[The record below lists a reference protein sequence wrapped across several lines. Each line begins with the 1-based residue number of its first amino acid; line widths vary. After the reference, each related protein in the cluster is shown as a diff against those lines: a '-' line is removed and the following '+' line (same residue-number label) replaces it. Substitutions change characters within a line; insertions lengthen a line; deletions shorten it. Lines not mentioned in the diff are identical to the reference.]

1 MHSVYP
7 TSTGKREQAGFKLSD
22 GNLNFIHRF
31 IPSSTS
37 SEKWDGGDKSKIKSS
52 PPTLLL
58 LHGTGGNERDL
69 IPLGRRIYPNS
80 SLISPRGKVLEQG
93 MPRFFRRLAEGV
105 FDIEDLKFRTRE
117 LAKFVHDASLKYSF
131 DLGKTIAVGF
141 SNGAN
146 IGASLLLLEPQ
157 VIAAAVLF
165 RPMVPFV
172 PDEPFPDLS
181 GKKIIIL
188 SGQYDPIVSKKQAE
202 DLFSLVKNL
211 GAKVEMQWQAGGHEI
226 TQNDVQVA
234 KKWLSENF

>member
-1 MHSVYP
+1 
-7 TSTGKREQAGFKLSD
+7 LSD
-22 GNLNFIHRF
+22 ESLNFIHRF
-31 IPSSTS
+31 MPSTTS
-37 SEKWDGGDKSKIKSS
+37 SEKEYGGDENKIKSF

-80 SLISPRGKVLEQG
+80 SILSPRGKVLEHG

-105 FDIEDLKFRTRE
+105 FDIEDLKSRTRE
-117 LAKFVHDASLKYSF
+117 LAKFVYEASLKYSF

-146 IGASLLLLEPQ
+146 IGASLLLLDPQ
-157 VIAAAVLF
+157 VITGAVLF
-165 RPMVPFV
+165 RPMVPFI
-172 PDEPFPDLS
+172 PNDPLPDLS
-181 GKKIIIL
+181 AKKVIIL

-202 DLFSLVKNL
+202 DLFSLL
-211 GAKVEMQWQAGGHEI
+211 EGSGAKVEMQWQASGHEI

>member
-1 MHSVYP
+1 
-7 TSTGKREQAGFKLSD
+7 LSD
-22 GNLNFIHRF
+22 DNLNFIHRF
-31 IPSSTS
+31 ITSTTS
-37 SEKWDGGDKSKIKSS
+37 SEKGEGNDKSKIKSP

-80 SLISPRGKVLEQG
+80 SIISPRGKVLEQG

-117 LAKFVHDASLKYSF
+117 LAKFVYDASLKYSF

-157 VIAAAVLF
+157 VITAAVLF
-165 RPMVPFV
+165 RPMVPFI
-172 PDEPFPDLS
+172 PDDPVPDLS
-181 GKKIIIL
+181 EKKIIIL
-188 SGQYDPIVSKKQAE
+188 SGQYDPIVSKRQAE
-202 DLFSLVKNL
+202 DLFSLLKNS
-211 GAKVEMQWQAGGHEI
+211 GAKVEMQWQAAGHQV
-226 TQNDVQVA
+226 TQNDVQIA

>member
-1 MHSVYP
+1 
-7 TSTGKREQAGFKLSD
+7 LSD

-37 SEKWDGGDKSKIKSS
+37 SEKGDWGDKSKIKSS

-80 SLISPRGKVLEQG
+80 SLISPRGKVLEHG

-146 IGASLLLLEPQ
+146 IGASLLLLEPE

-172 PDEPFPDLS
+172 PEDPFPDLS
-181 GKKIIIL
+181 EKKIIIL

-202 DLFSLVKNL
+202 DLFSLLKNS
-211 GAKVEMQWQAGGHEI
+211 GAKVEMQWQAAGHEV

-234 KKWLSENF
+234 KKWLSENFQTSHNNSYR